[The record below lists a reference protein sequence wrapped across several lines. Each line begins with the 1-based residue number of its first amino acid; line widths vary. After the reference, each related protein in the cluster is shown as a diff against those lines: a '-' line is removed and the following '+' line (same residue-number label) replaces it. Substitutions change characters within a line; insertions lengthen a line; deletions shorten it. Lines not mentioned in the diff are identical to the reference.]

1 MMRLTFLMLLGNAI
15 FYLIQAVSC
24 CRILT
29 RRFSWPVMV
38 LGFAVG
44 YLLFVTPAIP
54 FPETGMIRGVI
65 ALVSFPLVDMV
76 LFRDKWYRCL
86 FCGVAAV
93 LIMSAADMI
102 SAAVLL
108 TPEQLRQGLTFQPIP
123 VQLTSYAIFL
133 SASAFFLWMF
143 TLLMNRYKYRLSGRE
158 WALYLLFPV
167 SQCLLLYGWMMLCRL
182 DFSANRM
189 WILLAGLITCVAADA
204 ALFTAVRGMAQRVEL
219 QAENDLLAQQIDR
232 QKEHYAA
239 ITAQYENIRRIRHD
253 IANHLYTMDLLL
265 KEGRYAQAQDYF
277 AEVSQVSRYKS
288 DLGSC
293 ENPVEDAFLYA
304 RAEDLKAQGFDVEFR
319 VAVPAECGIRN
330 ADMVVAFGN
339 LLDNAAEACRNAGE
353 KRIALS
359 AGMEREYL
367 HIREQNP
374 APVGPVSHDRRIP
387 ELERGIGHHIL
398 RELAG
403 KYDGSF
409 TFEAKDG
416 EFRADLFLKE
426 RGVTA

>member
-1 MMRLTFLMLLGNAI
+1 MMRLTFLMLFGNAI

-44 YLLFVTPAIP
+44 YLLFVLPAIP
-54 FPETGMIRGVI
+54 FPETGMIRGMI

-167 SQCLLLYGWMMLCRL
+167 SQCLLLY
-182 DFSANRM
+182 D
-189 WILLAGLITCVAADA
+189 
-204 ALFTAVRGMAQRVEL
+204 
-219 QAENDLLAQQIDR
+219 
-232 QKEHYAA
+232 
-239 ITAQYENIRRIRHD
+239 
-253 IANHLYTMDLLL
+253 
-265 KEGRYAQAQDYF
+265 
-277 AEVSQVSRYKS
+277 
-288 DLGSC
+288 
-293 ENPVEDAFLYA
+293 
-304 RAEDLKAQGFDVEFR
+304 
-319 VAVPAECGIRN
+319 AVPAGFQRQPHV
-330 ADMVVAFGN
+330 D
-339 LLDNAAEACRNAGE
+339 
-353 KRIALS
+353 S
-359 AGMEREYL
+359 AGGAGYPR
-367 HIREQNP
+367 
-374 APVGPVSHDRRIP
+374 GGGRR
-387 ELERGIGHHIL
+387 LVHGGSRHGS
-398 RELAG
+398 AG
-403 KYDGSF
+403 GAAGGK
-409 TFEAKDG
+409 
-416 EFRADLFLKE
+416 
-426 RGVTA
+426 

>member
-1 MMRLTFLMLLGNAI
+1 MMRLTFLMLFGNAI

-44 YLLFVTPAIP
+44 YLLFVLPAIP
-54 FPETGMIRGVI
+54 FPETGMIRGMI

-189 WILLAGLITCVAADA
+189 WILLAGLVTCVAADA

-265 KEGRYAQAQDYF
+265 KEGQYAQAQDYF

-293 ENPVEDAFLYA
+293 KILWWTPSCMP
-304 RAEDLKAQGFDVEFR
+304 G
-319 VAVPAECGIRN
+319 
-330 ADMVVAFGN
+330 
-339 LLDNAAEACRNAGE
+339 
-353 KRIALS
+353 
-359 AGMEREYL
+359 
-367 HIREQNP
+367 
-374 APVGPVSHDRRIP
+374 RRI
-387 ELERGIGHHIL
+387 
-398 RELAG
+398 
-403 KYDGSF
+403 
-409 TFEAKDG
+409 
-416 EFRADLFLKE
+416 
-426 RGVTA
+426 

>member
-133 SASAFFLWMF
+133 SASVFFLWMF

-167 SQCLLLYGWMMLCRL
+167 SQCCCCM
-182 DFSANRM
+182 
-189 WILLAGLITCVAADA
+189 AG
-204 ALFTAVRGMAQRVEL
+204 
-219 QAENDLLAQQIDR
+219 
-232 QKEHYAA
+232 
-239 ITAQYENIRRIRHD
+239 
-253 IANHLYTMDLLL
+253 
-265 KEGRYAQAQDYF
+265 
-277 AEVSQVSRYKS
+277 
-288 DLGSC
+288 
-293 ENPVEDAFLYA
+293 
-304 RAEDLKAQGFDVEFR
+304 
-319 VAVPAECGIRN
+319 
-330 ADMVVAFGN
+330 
-339 LLDNAAEACRNAGE
+339 
-353 KRIALS
+353 
-359 AGMEREYL
+359 
-367 HIREQNP
+367 
-374 APVGPVSHDRRIP
+374 
-387 ELERGIGHHIL
+387 
-398 RELAG
+398 
-403 KYDGSF
+403 
-409 TFEAKDG
+409 
-416 EFRADLFLKE
+416 
-426 RGVTA
+426 

>member
-293 ENPVEDAFLYA
+293 ENPVVDAFLYA
-304 RAEDLKAQGFDVEFR
+304 RAEDLKAQGFDVEFQ
-319 VAVPAECGIRN
+319 VAVPAECGIR
-330 ADMVVAFGN
+330 
-339 LLDNAAEACRNAGE
+339 
-353 KRIALS
+353 IWWWPS
-359 AGMEREYL
+359 ATYWTTR
-367 HIREQNP
+367 RR
-374 APVGPVSHDRRIP
+374 PVGMPGRSESPSPPEWSGNICTSGSRTRLRWGLFPMTGESRSWSGESDIISSGSWPGNTTAALRSKRKTENSGRIC
-387 ELERGIGHHIL
+387 
-398 RELAG
+398 
-403 KYDGSF
+403 F
-409 TFEAKDG
+409 
-416 EFRADLFLKE
+416 
-426 RGVTA
+426 